1 MTQLGPV
8 KRIEIDGEPR
18 MDIAR
23 AGQRIFRQAWSR
35 RRLLSGMAALP
46 AAASLGLLAQ
56 RATSQEQPEGDVSFF
71 RIATGPTDGNYF
83 DIGGLLATAVSNPPG
98 SRPCDKGGACGVPG
112 LVAVAETST
121 GSVENIKLLGEGL
134 VESALSQC
142 DIAYWAYSATGMY
155 QTKLPQGN
163 LRAIA
168 NLYQES
174 LQIVVRAESP
184 IKSIPD
190 LKGHRVSLGERG
202 SGTRATASLVIEAYG
217 LTPRSFKGEQL
228 SIGDAVRELQ
238 EGTLDAFFVVGGDTI
253 PSILQL
259 AEAMPVRLLP
269 VDGEPAQVL
278 RQNNQFLTMDV
289 IPAGN
294 YRNEAAVVT
303 VGIGTYWLVLDSMAE
318 ELAYELTKSLWHPST
333 RKILDEGSPIGR
345 KIRFENAFIGLPIPL
360 HDGASRYYVERRN
373 KAPDGN

>member
-1 MTQLGPV
+1 
-8 KRIEIDGEPR
+8 

-56 RATSQEQPEGDVSFF
+56 RATSQDQPEEDVSFF

-121 GSVENIKLLGEGL
+121 GSVENIKLLTEGL

-142 DIAYWAYSATGMY
+142 DIAYWAYSASGMY
-155 QTKLPQGN
+155 RSKLPQGN

-202 SGTRATASLVIEAYG
+202 SGTRATALLVIEAYG
-217 LTPRSFKGEQL
+217 LKPRMLKGEQL

-259 AEAMPVRLLP
+259 AETLPVRLLP
-269 VDGEPAQVL
+269 VDGNEAQAL
-278 RQNNQFLTMDV
+278 REANPFLTLDV

-294 YRNEAAVVT
+294 YRNEAPVVT

-318 ELAYELTKSLWHPST
+318 QLAYELTKSLWHPST
-333 RKILDEGSPIGR
+333 RKILDDGSALGR
-345 KIRFENAFIGLPIPL
+345 KIRVENALIGLPIPL
-360 HDGASRYYVERRN
+360 HDGAAKYYIEAR
-373 KAPDGN
+373 KASGGN

>member
-1 MTQLGPV
+1 V

-35 RRLLSGMAALP
+35 RRLLSGMATLP

-56 RATSQEQPEGDVSFF
+56 KAASQDQPEEDVSFF

-98 SRPCDKGGACGVPG
+98 SRPCDQGGACGVPG

-190 LKGHRVSLGERG
+190 LKGRRVSLGERG

-259 AEAMPVRLLP
+259 AEAIPVRLLP

-278 RQNNQFLTMDV
+278 RQANQFLTMDV

-373 KAPDGN
+373 KTPDGN

>member
-1 MTQLGPV
+1 
-8 KRIEIDGEPR
+8 
-18 MDIAR
+18 MDVAR
-23 AGQRIFRQAWSR
+23 AGQRMIRQAWSR

-46 AAASLGLLAQ
+46 AAAGLGVLAG
-56 RATSQEQPEGDVSFF
+56 RATSQDQPEEDIIFF

-83 DIGGLLATAVSNPPG
+83 DIGGLLAQAISNPPG

-112 LVAVAETST
+112 LAGVAETSA
-121 GSVENIKLLGEGL
+121 GSVENIKLLTEGQ

-142 DIAYWAYSATGMY
+142 DIAYWAYTGTGMY
-155 QTKLPQGN
+155 KSKPALGN

-174 LQIVVRAESP
+174 LQIVVRADSP

-190 LKGHRVSLGERG
+190 LKGKRVSLGERG
-202 SGTRATASLVIEAYG
+202 SGTRATAALVVEAFG
-217 LTPRSFKGEQL
+217 LTPRNFKGEQL

-253 PSILQL
+253 PAIVQLGESI
-259 AEAMPVRLLP
+259 PVRLLP
-269 VDGEPAQVL
+269 VDGAEAQAL
-278 RQNNQFLTMDV
+278 RDVNQFLTMDV

-345 KIRFENAFIGLPIPL
+345 KIRFENAFFGLPIPL
-360 HDGASRYYVERRN
+360 HDGASRYYAERRDN
-373 KAPDGN
+373 APTAN